1 MIRLKRFTQA
11 SYERLRNNYLE
22 AIGTKELA
30 EAVKKSILPDRLQE
44 YLFEGREL
52 IEDRLYELLAGP
64 DQMPRSFGG
73 TGKFTTMREFFENVI
88 RAVGIHP
95 GTQLTNEEKKSCE
108 SLFDYQRLLNRKCRL
123 KGISG
128 NTAYWLMDQLD
139 VRVCPYCN
147 RMYTTHISRCGRDG
161 GIIRADF
168 DHFYPRSRYPYLSLC
183 LFNLIP
189 SCSYCNKL
197 KSDHAESYIPDS
209 SLRDEDNNI
218 EKSRSIIYPYDES
231 FDEPDSSFYFQ
242 IIPNRPSDIIMTG
255 RSDEFT
261 VKLQCRA
268 PNLPEE
274 MRDVLIKTEGIDNF
288 DFLQAFPSVRAHLER
303 ATESK
308 KLFQLEKLYD
318 KQKKE
323 IMRLIQLRYVYN
335 QCSIK
340 MILKPLMEEST
351 MDDLSINSMLYC
363 AFLGIDEWAE
373 SPLNKLKHDILNQ
386 LEG

>member
-1 MIRLKRFTQA
+1 MIRFKRFTQA

-22 AIGTKELA
+22 AIGANELA
-30 EAVKKSILPDRLQE
+30 ETVKKSSLPDRLQG
-44 YLFEGREL
+44 YLFDGQGL

-64 DQMPRSFGG
+64 GQMPRSFGG
-73 TGKFTTMREFFENVI
+73 TGKFATMRDFFENVI

-95 GTQLTNEEKKSCE
+95 GSQLTNEEKKSCE

-123 KGISG
+123 KGSGG

-147 RMYTTHISRCGRDG
+147 RMYTTHISRCGKNG

-197 KSDHAESYIPDS
+197 KSDHAESYIPDYG
-209 SLRDEDNNI
+209 LRDEDKNS

-231 FDEPDSSFYFQ
+231 FDEPDSSFCFR
-242 IIPNRPSDIIMTG
+242 IIPNRPSDIIITG
-255 RSDEFT
+255 RSDDFT

-274 MRDVLIKTEGIDNF
+274 MQDVLIKTKGIDSY
-288 DFLQAFPSVRAHLER
+288 DFLRDYPSVRAHLER
-303 ATESK
+303 AAESI
-308 KLFQLEKLYD
+308 KLFQLEKLYG

-351 MDDLSINSMLYC
+351 MDDLAINGMLYC
-363 AFLGIDEWAE
+363 AFLGIDEWDE

-386 LEG
+386 LDG